1 MARTLR
7 SKTTLKAVKAR
18 VVREETLRNKTT
30 IEELKA
36 RSQTEWLSPL
46 NLMETNALGAC
57 LWRTQCNINA
67 DLAQCKTTMSPKDYT
82 ACLEYAL
89 YDYIPRVNH
98 PSHFP
103 LSHFP
108 TF

>member
-7 SKTTLKAVKAR
+7 STRKAVKAH
-18 VVREETLRNKTT
+18 VALSN

-36 RSQTEWLSPL
+36 RSETKWLSPL

-89 YDYIPRVNH
+89 YDYIPHRVIGDA
-98 PSHFP
+98 
-103 LSHFP
+103 
-108 TF
+108 TK